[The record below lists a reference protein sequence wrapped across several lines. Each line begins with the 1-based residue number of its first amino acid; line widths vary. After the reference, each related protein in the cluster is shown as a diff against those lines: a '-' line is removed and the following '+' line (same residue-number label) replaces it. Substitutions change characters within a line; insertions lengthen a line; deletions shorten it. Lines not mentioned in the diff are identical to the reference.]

1 MFWLP
6 FMLHYTWVFIQ
17 LMIIVKVHRVF
28 PSSRYYSASSQKFQF
43 HWDNVRDSGEVVTPF
58 MQVGTYPT
66 RNFATLGPLWL
77 QPPFTETYIQDYLLS
92 KSWKFIFRSFFQIFI
107 SPFYFAAPGR
117 CQTLY
122 IIITFCRV
130 LCFC

>member
-1 MFWLP
+1 M
-6 FMLHYTWVFIQ
+6 HG
-17 LMIIVKVHRVF
+17 VF
-28 PSSRYYSASSQKFQF
+28 PSNCITSASSQKVQF
-43 HWDNVRDSGEVVTPF
+43 HQENGRDSKEVVTPF

-77 QPPFTETYIQDYLLS
+77 QPPFAGIYIQNFYI
-92 KSWKFIFRSFFQIFI
+92 KKIIIIIKIKEAFICFYNNYNFFYIII
-107 SPFYFAAPGR
+107 SPFYLTAPGR

-122 IIITFCRV
+122 LVITLCRV